1 MAKKEKKNEREK
13 RKERNPLFSA
23 VACAL
28 ETNTTTTTKSTTS
41 HFTSSIEFL
50 FHLLTY
56 PLLRPLSAVL
66 SINLYGFI
74 SWMSSPVKEGK
85 EKVRKQRFQTKPYTS
100 LCDCECG
107 NWQTLCCATLCCVL
121 CTVMDIHCV
130 YSIYPVSHIARRQ
143 EFFKLEDKNTNTLSA
158 VTL

>member
-1 MAKKEKKNEREK
+1 MKEKKEKK
-13 RKERNPLFSA
+13 
-23 VACAL
+23 
-28 ETNTTTTTKSTTS
+28 ETLCSVQWPVRWKPTPTTTKSTTS

-50 FHLLTY
+50 FHLLSY

-85 EKVRKQRFQTKPYTS
+85 EKVRKQRFKTKPYTS

-107 NWQTLCCATLCCVL
+107 NWQTLCCVTLCCVL
-121 CTVMDIHCV
+121 CTVIDIHCV
-130 YSIYPVSHIARRQ
+130 YGIYPVSHIARRQ
-143 EFFKLEDKNTNTLSA
+143 EFLKLEDRNTSTLSA

>member
-1 MAKKEKKNEREK
+1 MKEKKEKKETLSSVQWPVRWKPTQPPPNLP
-13 RKERNPLFSA
+13 PLISPPPF
-23 VACAL
+23 
-28 ETNTTTTTKSTTS
+28 
-41 HFTSSIEFL
+41 EFL

-121 CTVMDIHCV
+121 CTVMGIHCV
-130 YSIYPVSHIARRQ
+130 YGIYPVSHIARRQ
-143 EFFKLEDKNTNTLSA
+143 EFLKLEDKNTNTLSA